1 MKITKLSIL
10 FFIVVNIS
18 FTTSYAQSDSI
29 LYSFFIAGHTYGAAG
44 VNNPGL
50 HPPFIE
56 KFEYIQSRE
65 EIKFGVFTG
74 DIVVDPSAEDWD
86 EVDADIDSLGLPI
99 YFAVGNHDMI
109 DRPLFESR
117 YGDTYFH
124 FIYENDLF
132 IILDPNLDEWNISG
146 DQLVFLENVVDSNAQ
161 FVDNIFVFFHQILW
175 WENDNLYEDITP
187 NSFSG
192 RADTINFWSEIEP
205 IFNVL
210 PNQVVFCSG
219 DFGAA
224 YWSDD
229 FMYDTYSNITFIGSG
244 MGEGVGDNIVVI
256 NIDSTKA
263 ITYDLICLN
272 DTNLYCFGELT
283 DYQISLDVNEKEWN
297 EKSIYLFPNPAN
309 EKVTI
314 NMGSIENTSV
324 QIISVNGQVIFKKM
338 NIISELYS
346 IDISDYP
353 KGFYIVSVT
362 NESNR
367 AILKLIV
374 K

>member
-99 YFAVGNHDMI
+99 YFSVGNHDMI

-297 EKSIYLFPNPAN
+297 EKPIYLFPNPAN

>member
-297 EKSIYLFPNPAN
+297 EKPIYLFPNPAN

>member
-99 YFAVGNHDMI
+99 YFSVGNHDMI